1 MLLYSAAAFDDNPRR
16 FKGRCAMLPGLRAIL
31 NIHPLFVHFPIAL
44 WLAALLFE
52 ALAILRGS
60 DEWHRTAALLLYL
73 GTFAA
78 IVTIF
83 TGLNAEKSIP
93 PGPAMEIVGIH
104 ETLMMITTSVAIGLS
119 LFAFVTRKN
128 FTANFRKIL
137 LAGLCVLAILLTL
150 GADRGAQLV
159 YQYGS
164 AVDWTTAQPQK

>member
-1 MLLYSAAAFDDNPRR
+1 
-16 FKGRCAMLPGLRAIL
+16 MLPGLRAIL

-52 ALAILRGS
+52 TLAILRGS
-60 DEWHRTAALLLYL
+60 DEWHRTAARLLYL

-93 PGPAMEIVGIH
+93 PGPAMQIVGIH
-104 ETLMMITTSVAIGLS
+104 ETLMMITTSVGIGLS
-119 LFAFVTRKN
+119 LFAFVCRKD
-128 FTANFRKIL
+128 FTASLRRIL
-137 LAGLCVLAILLTL
+137 LAGLCVLAVLLTL

-164 AVDWTTAQPQK
+164 AVDWSTAQPQK